1 MHNFKPFFVTLPTLR
16 GSKNLVKELF
26 LACLHSVSSRKQQAK
41 PIKKCL
47 FLWFYEFSSTSSSPI
62 GYTKNFNSLLKQRVI
77 KKWCKYQI
85 FPSSIF
91 LLFFSQSWTLWYL
104 FLFNSFCFNIKHF
117 FFYHSMD
124 NNLRDISLHF
134 HVIRLILSREI
145 QIFLE
150 RINSRTPP
158 NLFLTHT

>member
-47 FLWFYEFSSTSSSPI
+47 FLWFFEFSSTSSSPI
-62 GYTKNFNSLLKQRVI
+62 GYTKKINLVSKLKVTKNWHI
-77 KKWCKYQI
+77 IQI
-85 FPSSIF
+85 YPCSIF
-91 LLFFSQSWTLWYL
+91 LLFFSQGWISWYL
-104 FLFNSFCFNIKHF
+104 FFLTSFFLNIKHF
-117 FFYHSMD
+117 FFCHSMD
-124 NNLRDISLHF
+124 NYLRDIPLHF
-134 HVIRLILSREI
+134 HVIGLILSREI
-145 QIFLE
+145 KIFLE